1 MLKIVLS
8 FIIIQSIFIF
18 TISFLQK
25 YKLRKIID
33 RDKEVYA
40 GYCIS
45 CHIMELWIFFH
56 RLTKLIT

>member
-18 TISFLQK
+18 TTSFFQK
-25 YKLRKIID
+25 YDFPKSID